1 MAENSSMAR
10 DLVKG
15 GLTTVITF
23 IITYYLTSAF
33 KKEEFQKD
41 DFDKEKQRNEAFEKT
56 NKLLSDYVSKYDS
69 LHSKYIA
76 LLDQQAGINPNSGDD
91 NSSNKSDNGNSFNAV
106 SQTLLAGNW
115 LTADGSYSWSFSN
128 NKLVIKG
135 VGTYADSYEASGSYQ
150 VAGGVVNGTYHVSKF
165 FYLPVS
171 YNFRFQAS
179 INTDGNI
186 LYGTMTDGD
195 GNVNTLALYKN

>member
-15 GLTTVITF
+15 GLTTIITF

-76 LLDQQAGINPNSGDD
+76 LLDQQAGINPNSGD

-106 SQTLLAGNW
+106 SQTLLTGNW
-115 LTADGSYSWSFSN
+115 LTADGSYNWSFSN
-128 NKLVIKG
+128 NKLVISG
-135 VGTYADSYEASGSYQ
+135 VGTYVDSYEASGSYQ

-179 INTDGNI
+179 VNTDGNI